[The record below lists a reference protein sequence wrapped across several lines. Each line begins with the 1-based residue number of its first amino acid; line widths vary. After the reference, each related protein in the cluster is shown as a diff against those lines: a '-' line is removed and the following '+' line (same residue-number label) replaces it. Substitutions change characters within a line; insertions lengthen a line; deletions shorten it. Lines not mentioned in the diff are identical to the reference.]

1 VAALFNTV
9 FAAISGVYSVWSLV
23 FFEVIFTI
31 PLGLLTFKYSEE
43 VIVTSTSLVGAYM
56 VVRPIS
62 WIFGGFPN
70 EFTLY
75 LMIENGQLKTLPSTF
90 FLYLVFIIAIAI
102 LGAFYQIL

>member
-1 VAALFNTV
+1 M
-9 FAAISGVYSVWSLV
+9 WSLV

-75 LMIENGQLKTLPSTF
+75 LMIENGQLKTLPWTF